1 MTMARRDRGRRGED
15 VAEAYLRARR
25 YAILARNWRT
35 RAGEIDL
42 VASRDGVVVF
52 VEVRG
57 KEGVR
62 FGTPFE
68 SVDARKRARLGR
80 VAAAFLQ
87 SRRLEGRIARFDVI
101 GVDWGGAEPQVEH
114 LEGAFDLGD

>member
-1 MTMARRDRGRRGED
+1 VDRRRERGRRGEE

-35 RAGEIDL
+35 RIGEIDL

-57 KEGVR
+57 RQGER

-68 SVDARKRARLGR
+68 SVDARKRAKLGR
-80 VAAAFLQ
+80 MAAAFLQ
-87 SRRLEGRIARFDVI
+87 SRRLEDRVARFDVI
-101 GVDWGGAEPQVEH
+101 GVDWDHAEPAVEH

>member
-1 MTMARRDRGRRGED
+1 MDRRRERGRRGEE

-35 RAGEIDL
+35 RVGEIDL

-57 KEGVR
+57 RHGAR

-68 SVDARKRARLGR
+68 SVDARKRAKLGR
-80 VAAAFLQ
+80 MAAAFLQ
-87 SRRLEGRIARFDVI
+87 SRRLEDRVARFDVI
-101 GVDWGGAEPQVEH
+101 GVDWDQAEPAVEH

>member
-1 MTMARRDRGRRGED
+1 MTQARRERGRRGEEI
-15 VAEAYLRARR
+15 AEAYLRERR

-57 KEGVR
+57 REGER

-68 SVDARKRARLGR
+68 SIDPRKRARLGR
-80 VAAAFLQ
+80 TAAAFLQ
-87 SRRLEGRIARFDVI
+87 SRGLEDRVARFDVI
-101 GVDWGGAEPQVEH
+101 GVDWGPAKPVVEH